1 MNIKDFLKA
10 YPLPQSNPKTRKVFE
25 QVEKM
30 HLALNILDL
39 NQRATYYY
47 TVDNARLEEVSK
59 AANIAVRKPDTTIS
73 AQHIYLVHEKG
84 MIVLRGPEM
93 RITETSQEI

>member
-10 YPLPQSNPKTRKVFE
+10 YPLPQSEPKTRRVFE

-30 HLALNILDL
+30 CLNLNTLDL
-39 NQRATYYY
+39 NMRATYYM
-47 TVDNARLEEVSK
+47 TIDNARLEDVAK
-59 AANIAVRKPDTTIS
+59 AANIAVRKPDMTIS

-84 MIVLRGPEM
+84 MVVLRGPEM
-93 RITETSQEI
+93 RVTETFKEI

>member
-1 MNIKDFLKA
+1 MNTTDFLKA
-10 YPLPQSNPKTRKVFE
+10 YPLPQSDPKTRRVFE

-30 HLALNILDL
+30 HLSLNTLDL

-47 TVDNARLEEVSK
+47 TIDNARLEDVAK
-59 AANIAVRKPDTTIS
+59 VAGIGIRKPDSVTPYK
-73 AQHIYLVHEKG
+73 HIYLAHDKG

-93 RITETSQEI
+93 RVTATFEEI